1 MELVVVGAVESGE
14 NLLRILDLIESKGGF
29 WIVEEVCIGE
39 LDNLGIVLVVWIMDW
54 WLWILCGL
62 FAG

>member
-14 NLLRILDLIESKGGF
+14 NPLIMLDLIESKGGF
-29 WIVEEVCIGE
+29 WIVERVCIGE
-39 LDNLGIVLVVWIMDW
+39 LDNLGIALVVWITDW

>member
-1 MELVVVGAVESGE
+1 MGAVESGE